1 MAKKRRYKAM
11 ESTIKKDLMN
21 TMNKISATSLKIWMN
36 EFTGEVEV
44 VFDRNGK
51 RYTKICSLWENY
63 LDNLRAI
70 GLSIEYL
77 YRAVEIYGV
86 ESQEEFN
93 SLLDQTFIG
102 IEATPDDSVLSI
114 GFNDTWWKIL
124 GVKSDAQEKEIK
136 NAYKS
141 LARIHHPD
149 SGGDVEQFKKIRKA
163 YDEGMEILKWNKKLN
178 CLTATNVV
186 ILNHAYPIIS
196 VAMENIVGN
205 VLLNLWGK
213 THP

>member
-1 MAKKRRYKAM
+1 MKRRFKAL
-11 ESTIKKDLMN
+11 ESTIKKDLRN
-21 TMNKISATSLKIWMN
+21 TMNKIGATSLKISMD

-44 VFDRNGK
+44 IFDRNGK
-51 RYTKICSLWENY
+51 RYTKNCLFWENS

-102 IEATPDDSVLSI
+102 IEATPDDLVLKI
-114 GFNDTWWKIL
+114 GVDDVWWKIL
-124 GVKSDAQEKEIK
+124 GVKIDAQEKEIK

-149 SGGDVEQFKKIRKA
+149 AGGDIEQFKKIRKA
-163 YDEGMEILKWNKKLN
+163 YDEGIKK
-178 CLTATNVV
+178 
-186 ILNHAYPIIS
+186 
-196 VAMENIVGN
+196 
-205 VLLNLWGK
+205 
-213 THP
+213 